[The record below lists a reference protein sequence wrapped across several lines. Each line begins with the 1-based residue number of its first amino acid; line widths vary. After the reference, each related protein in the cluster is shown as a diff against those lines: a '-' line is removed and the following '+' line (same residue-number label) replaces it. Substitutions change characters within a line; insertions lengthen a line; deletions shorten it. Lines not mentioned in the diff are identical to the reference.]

1 MWLKDR
7 KYLFV
12 VRDRLTLEKTL
23 VDLIDLPYSVQGEVS
38 DFINFLGKST
48 LCFQFFNECFTTTDK
63 FSTDFKI
70 FLDVS

>member
-23 VDLIDLPYSVQGEVS
+23 VDLIDLPYSVQGEVP
-38 DFINFLGKST
+38 DFINFLGEKHP
-48 LCFQFFNECFTTTDK
+48 LLPIFQRVLHYDRQVQYR
-63 FSTDFKI
+63 
-70 FLDVS
+70 L